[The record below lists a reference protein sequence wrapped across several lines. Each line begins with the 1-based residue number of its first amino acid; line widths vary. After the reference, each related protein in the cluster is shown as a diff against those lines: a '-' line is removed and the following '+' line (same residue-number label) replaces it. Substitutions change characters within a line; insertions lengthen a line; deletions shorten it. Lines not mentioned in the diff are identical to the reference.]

1 MENGIDSAALYRLL
15 TWFSPSYP
23 VGAYSYSHGLEFTVA
38 EGLVK
43 DRESLTGWIGALLM
57 HGSGLVDGALFSAAW
72 RAASVGDAAG
82 LRNVAEFASAFRGT
96 GELALESTAQGEAF
110 SVIVQATEK
119 VPMLSQLAEEQ
130 RGVVYPV
137 AVGVACA
144 AVAIPL
150 DAGLQAYLH
159 AIGANLISAG
169 VRLIPLGHA
178 DGQRGILAL
187 EPYVIISSERALET
201 SLDAL
206 GTATPMIEWASM
218 KHETQYTRL
227 FRS

>member
-1 MENGIDSAALYRLL
+1 MENAMDSAALYRLL
-15 TWFSPSYP
+15 TWFSPSFP
-23 VGAYSYSHGLEFTVA
+23 VGAYSYSHGLEFAVA

-43 DRESLTGWIGALLM
+43 DRESLTGWIRALLM
-57 HGSGLVDGALFSAAW
+57 HGSGLVDGTLFSAAW
-72 RAASVGDAAG
+72 RAASVGDVAG

-110 SVIVQATEK
+110 SVMAQAVGK

-130 RGVVYPV
+130 RGVAYPV

-144 AVAIPL
+144 AGGIPL
-150 DAGLQAYLH
+150 DAGLETYLH
-159 AIGANLISAG
+159 AFAANLISAG
-169 VRLIPLGHA
+169 VRLIPLGQV
-178 DGQRGILAL
+178 DGQRGISAL
-187 EPYVIISSERALET
+187 EPYVLSSSERALDT

-206 GTATPMIEWASM
+206 GTATPMVEWASM
-218 KHETQYTRL
+218 KHETQHTRL

>member
-1 MENGIDSAALYRLL
+1 MESAALYRLL
-15 TWFSPSYP
+15 TWFSPSFP

-43 DRESLTGWIGALLM
+43 DRESLTGWIRALLM

-72 RAASVGDAAG
+72 RAASGGDAAG
-82 LRNVAEFASAFRGT
+82 LRNVAELASAFRGT

-110 SVIVQATEK
+110 SVMAQAVGK

-130 RGVVYPV
+130 RGVAYPV

-144 AVAIPL
+144 AGGIPL
-150 DAGLQAYLH
+150 DAGLEAYLH
-159 AIGANLISAG
+159 AFAANLISAG
-169 VRLIPLGHA
+169 VRLIPLGQV

-187 EPYVIISSERALET
+187 APYVFSSSKKALET
-201 SLDAL
+201 CMEAL
-206 GTATPMIEWASM
+206 GTATPMVEWASM
-218 KHETQYTRL
+218 KHETQHTRL